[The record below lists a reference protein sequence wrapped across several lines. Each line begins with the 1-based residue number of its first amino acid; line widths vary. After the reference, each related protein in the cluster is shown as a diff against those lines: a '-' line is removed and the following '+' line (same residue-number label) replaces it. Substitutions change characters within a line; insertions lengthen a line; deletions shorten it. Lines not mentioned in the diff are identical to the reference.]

1 MKQQAFESR
10 NKEDFDQNTEA
21 LSKALQAIAS
31 DNKLKATISEL
42 SRISGIHRNTIRNRR
57 WPSER
62 LEAIKEQRK
71 LEELRIKLK
80 KEKRQDPVSVLAEKL
95 EKSRLEVV
103 YWFNQRNEL
112 EETARALEVRLKSM
126 SESRDFYLKQSEAG
140 LLEIKSLKLEIEK
153 LKGVIS
159 ILESERS
166 EGST

>member
-1 MKQQAFESR
+1 M
-10 NKEDFDQNTEA
+10 
-21 LSKALQAIAS
+21 
-31 DNKLKATISEL
+31 
-42 SRISGIHRNTIRNRR
+42 
-57 WPSER
+57 
-62 LEAIKEQRK
+62 EAIKEQRK

-140 LLEIKSLKLEIEK
+140 LLEINSLKLEIEK

-159 ILESERS
+159 ILETERS